1 MWPYLLPAL
10 AVAALLLALSIRQVT
25 VFEFER
31 GLLYRRGRFA
41 TVLQPGSYW
50 LLARFRT
57 VTKVDVRP
65 CYVAVPGQ
73 ELATSDGATL
83 KITVAAKYQ
92 VSDPNKAINTVAGY
106 QGAVYTHLQ
115 LALRQVV
122 AGESVDSML
131 AARSTLGK
139 RLLDIAAPQL
149 AVFGVTLLE
158 SEIKDVMFP
167 ADLKRAFAQVLKARQ
182 EGLAA
187 LERAR
192 GETAALRNL
201 ANAAGLMEQRPA
213 LMQLRVLQTLGQST
227 GNTVVLGLGGQFGV
241 VPLREGKGSGAA
253 PLPPSGDA
261 EA

>member
-1 MWPYLLPAL
+1 MWPYVLPVL
-10 AVAALLLALSIRQVT
+10 VAVALLIAFPLRQVT

-41 TVLQPGSYW
+41 KVLEPGSYW
-50 LLARFRT
+50 LPPRFRT
-57 VTKVDVRP
+57 ITKVDVRP
-65 CYVAVPGQ
+65 CYVAVPSQ

-83 KITVAAKYQ
+83 KITLSAKYQ

-115 LALRQVV
+115 LALRQIV

-131 AARSTLGK
+131 AARSALGQ
-139 RLLDIAAPQL
+139 RLQDIAAPPL

-167 ADLKRAFAQVLKARQ
+167 ADLKRAFAQVVKARQ

-192 GETAALRNL
+192 GETAALRHL
-201 ANAAGLMEQRPA
+201 ANAAGMIEQRPA
-213 LMQLRVLQTLGQST
+213 LMQLRVLQTLGQSS
-227 GNTVVLGLGGQFGV
+227 GNTVVLGLGGQSGV
-241 VPLREGKGSGAA
+241 IPLREPKASGAA
-253 PLPPSGDA
+253 PLPPSGEADA
-261 EA
+261 